1 MILAPPTCPVQNWPD
16 ESEDCV
22 PFDDDFDPAGK
33 CKQLNATTDE
43 EVFTDAEKYSCI
55 QLVLSWPQNMTEGDD
70 ILLPIPGTEETFH
83 FNCGM
88 LKNQK
93 DTDAMYFCFDTYE
106 CEKYLRKGLKM
117 VFRKSYV
124 LKHTKVLLLTPKSLS
139 HEEIVDDLTTS
150 FMDEMLG
157 YTYYYIAL
165 GGATWFLATIQTG
178 GLMLQVR
185 AQHQIY

>member
-1 MILAPPTCPVQNWPD
+1 MKAKTPSLAVSLLLIYLFFQYCHLFLTL
-16 ESEDCV
+16 SI
-22 PFDDDFDPAGK
+22 F
-33 CKQLNATTDE
+33 
-43 EVFTDAEKYSCI
+43 CI

-106 CEKYLRKGLKM
+106 CEKYLN
-117 VFRKSYV
+117 S
-124 LKHTKVLLLTPKSLS
+124 S

-185 AQHQIY
+185 AQHQTYKSFQF

>member
-16 ESEDCV
+16 ELEDCV
-22 PFDDDFDPAGK
+22 PFDDTFDPVGK

-43 EVFTDAEKYSCI
+43 EVLTDAEKYSCI

-106 CEKYLRKGLKM
+106 CEKYLN
-117 VFRKSYV
+117 S
-124 LKHTKVLLLTPKSLS
+124 S

-185 AQHQIY
+185 AQHQTY